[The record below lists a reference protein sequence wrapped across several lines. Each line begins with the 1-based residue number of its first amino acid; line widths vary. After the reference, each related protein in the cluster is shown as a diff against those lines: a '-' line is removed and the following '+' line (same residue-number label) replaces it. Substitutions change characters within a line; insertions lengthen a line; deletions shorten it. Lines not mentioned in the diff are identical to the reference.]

1 MSNSLKP
8 PWTVAPHPR
17 LLCLRDFPGRRLEWM
32 AISYSRSRMIFET
45 IWCHFRGSEEL
56 LYPSSLC
63 LRAEKNSVRG
73 KVIDKKCYQNKMLVR
88 FTVGWAKGCHTPKNL
103 LRYSFIIKGKV
114 GRVRT
119 FLSFLSRRHA
129 SVISSSLA
137 RLPSGKT
144 GIITV
149 FRTYLIGWLWG
160 LNWVTTCKILR
171 KVPGTLK
178 ATSE

>member
-1 MSNSLKP
+1 MSNSLQP
-8 PWTVAPHPR
+8 PWTVAPTP
-17 LLCLRDFPGRRLEWM
+17 DSSVQGIFQAEDWSGWPFPTPGAEWFLKPFDV
-32 AISYSRSRMIFET
+32 ISGAPKSSCIPVLYV
-45 IWCHFRGSEEL
+45 SEQK
-56 LYPSSLC
+56 
-63 LRAEKNSVRG
+63 R
-73 KVIDKKCYQNKMLVR
+73 I
-88 FTVGWAKGCHTPKNL
+88 TVGWAKGCHTPKNL
-103 LRYSFIIKGKV
+103 LGYSFVIKGKV

-119 FLSFLSRRHA
+119 SLSFLSRHA
-129 SVISSSLA
+129 SIISSSLA

-178 ATSE
+178 AASE